1 MRVKF
6 LTIGMSIALALA
18 LVAEI
23 STVTAYG
30 QDNTNANTSRRRRGR
45 KPPPPPAATEQ
56 APPAAAPQATETMAP
71 KKPARRRA
79 KRSGATS
86 MRGVPKG
93 VKNCLDHL
101 SQMAANDPLIDYEGH
116 PSEVINNGLLW
127 DDPKSKCSIGSD
139 ASLRLKVSN
148 LATAW
153 KMKDAARVRSLLDE
167 IKSAA
172 PQ

>member
-1 MRVKF
+1 M
-6 LTIGMSIALALA
+6 GMSLALA
-18 LVAEI
+18 FALVTEI
-23 STVTAYG
+23 SAVTAFG
-30 QDNTNANTSRRRRGR
+30 QDNTNQSNTNSPRRRRGR
-45 KPPPPPAATEQ
+45 RQPPPPPAATEQ
-56 APPAAAPQATETMAP
+56 AAPEATPPATETMAP

-79 KRSGATS
+79 RRGGAMS
-86 MRGVPKG
+86 MRGVPSG
-93 VKNCLDHL
+93 MKNCLDHL
-101 SQMAANDPLIDYEGH
+101 TQMAANDPLIEYEGH
-116 PSEVINNGLLW
+116 PSEIINNGLLW
-127 DDPKSKCSIGSD
+127 NDPKSKCSVGSD